1 MSEACNGGL
10 DFNSTADVS
19 ECATTGISIPV
30 FDCFVMA
37 RLKNRKGLFESGSI
51 DVGNIMA
58 QHLEPVILNVRSC
71 G

>member
-1 MSEACNGGL
+1 
-10 DFNSTADVS
+10 
-19 ECATTGISIPV
+19 
-30 FDCFVMA
+30 MA